1 MAKVQIDIPGVGL
14 VTAENAAS
22 ESTLRELVNAIGG
35 AGGGT
40 GGGSTG
46 GGSTG
51 GGMGGGLAG
60 IAGIAGLLGML
71 GRNSKV
77 AGNAVG
83 GLAGAIGS
91 ASSGAGRGLFGA
103 IGGAIK
109 GVFKFGGALAGFA
122 LGAVTNFAKQ
132 LIFGEN
138 NLQTLV
144 SMIPIVGKHLQG
156 LAGILDTTLNTYR
169 QLSEIGASFGN
180 NMFGFMQSAI
190 RAEMSLTDFA
200 TFVSQNTESLAIMG
214 GSVTE
219 GARRFAD
226 LSKGM
231 RTSGIAEQLFNM
243 GFSIEELND
252 GLTSFYEE
260 NARSGRIRRMSD
272 AEIVQG
278 AQEYAIELDRL
289 AKLTGMSR
297 REAARSRLEVLS
309 DAKIRNMASKLEG
322 QARENFITNM
332 TMINRSAPGM
342 AQAFDDLADGVAQTD
357 VGRQLMVA
365 TQGRAADVARL
376 IAEGADPE
384 VIRSA
389 LSELGPVIDQFRSQ
403 YTDAQL
409 QAMQTN
415 NPALYAM
422 LSGAQELTRMAES
435 SARVISE
442 EQNAGDKFTAF
453 MTNLEQSMQSFKSQI
468 LDTFVN
474 SGLFE
479 KLTGMFNNLDIS
491 GNTAK
496 EMFDKL
502 KPAIEGTINWFDGF
516 LDSFSNIGN
525 EQGGGPVDYITNS
538 VNDML
543 RGMFDVQEGQTLGG
557 AAQEKMTEWFEGTM
571 DWLKTNALP
580 PAEKVGEY
588 VSDAL
593 GFVWEK
599 LKEVMTPSL
608 SNVVG
613 VALAG
618 IGATILALTA
628 PVSVPIAAG
637 IAAVTGFLGMFTGF
651 FDDVGNSL
659 SNFSITETVGRMW
672 SSIVDM
678 FSFDFEL
685 PSFSDYLPTWLGG
698 EGKPLSDLFS
708 GGGSSSTTS
717 VASAGPTVDT
727 TAPDLG
733 TVTQNQQAIQQTNSE
748 IATAAQQLAASS
760 DTQKNIETLLKDLN
774 TTMLAILDV
783 NDRSDRTFDR
793 VRRNLALNYNLG

>member
-40 GGGSTG
+40 GAG
-46 GGSTG
+46 GGSG
-51 GGMGGGLAG
+51 ASGVAAGLSG
-60 IAGIAGLLGML
+60 VAGIAGLLGLL
-71 GRNSKV
+71 GRTAKGTS
-77 AGNAVG
+77 NAVG

-91 ASSGAGRGLFGA
+91 ASTGGGLFSA
-103 IGGAIK
+103 IGGVIK
-109 GVFKFGGALAGFA
+109 GLFKFSGALVGFA

-156 LAGILDTTLNTYR
+156 LAGILDTTLTTYR
-169 QLSEIGASFGN
+169 QLSETGASFGN

-226 LSKGM
+226 LSRNM
-231 RTSGIAEQLFNM
+231 RTGGISEQLFNM
-243 GFSIEELND
+243 GFTIEELNE
-252 GLTSFYEE
+252 GLTTFYEE

-309 DAKIRNMASKLEG
+309 DAKIRTMANRLEG
-322 QARENFITNM
+322 QARDNFIANM
-332 TMINRSAPGM
+332 TMINKSAPGM
-342 AQAFDDLADGVAQTD
+342 AQAFDDLADGVAQSD

-389 LSELGPVIDQFRSQ
+389 LSELGPVIDQFRNRFTS
-403 YTDAQL
+403 AQL
-409 QAMQTN
+409 DTLKTT

-422 LSGAQELTRMAES
+422 MNGAQELTRMAES
-435 SARVISE
+435 STRVISE

-474 SGLFE
+474 SGMFE

-516 LDSFSNIGN
+516 FDSFSNIGN

-543 RGMFDVQEGQTLGG
+543 RGMFDVGEDQTLSG
-557 AAQEKMTEWFEGTM
+557 AAKDKMTEWFESTM
-571 DWLKTNALP
+571 NWLKTNALP
-580 PAEKVGEY
+580 PAEKVGKY

-593 GFVWEK
+593 GVLWDSIK
-599 LKEVMTPSL
+599 DAMLPSAGQ
-608 SNVVG
+608 VVAG
-613 VALAG
+613 GLAA
-618 IGATILALTA
+618 IGTAAAIAFA
-628 PVSVPIAAG
+628 PVTAPIAA
-637 IAAVTGFLGMFTGF
+637 IAAAAAAVGTLVGAS
-651 FDDVGNSL
+651 FDDVYNAVANWDIMGSM
-659 SNFSITETVGRMW
+659 GRMW
-672 SSIVDM
+672 SSIVDA
-678 FSFDFEL
+678 FSFDISM
-685 PSFSDYLPTWLGG
+685 PNFSDYLPTWLGG
-698 EGKPLSDLFS
+698 EGKPLSELFA
-708 GGGSSSTTS
+708 SSSSSTS

-727 TAPDLG
+727 TAPDIA
-733 TVTQNQQAIQQTNSE
+733 TVTQNQAEIQQTNSQ
-748 IATAAQQLAASS
+748 IASAAQQLAAST

-774 TTMLAILDV
+774 TTMLAVLDV

>member
-435 SARVISE
+435 SARVISD

-479 KLTGMFNNLDIS
+479 SLTEMFNDLDIS
-491 GNTAK
+491 GSTAK
-496 EMFDKL
+496 DMFNSL
-502 KPAIEGTINWFDGF
+502 KPAIEGTINWFDGL
-516 LDSFSNIGN
+516 LDSFTFGDA
-525 EQGGGPVDYITNS
+525 ETGVGGPVEYIKNS
-538 VNDML
+538 VNGL
-543 RGMFDVQEGQTLGG
+543 LKNMFDVGEDQTLGD
-557 AAQEKMTEWFEGTM
+557 AAQNKMTEWFEGTM

-593 GFVWEK
+593 GTLWESI
-599 LKEVMTPSL
+599 KESMLPSAGQ
-608 SNVVG
+608 VVAG
-613 VALAG
+613 GLAAIG
-618 IGATILALTA
+618 TAAAIAFAPVTAPLLAIGA
-628 PVSVPIAAG
+628 AA
-637 IAAVTGFLGMFTGF
+637 AAVGTLVGSL
-651 FDDVGNSL
+651 FDDAYNAVANWDIMESMGK
-659 SNFSITETVGRMW
+659 MW
-672 SSIVDM
+672 SSIVDA
-678 FSFDFEL
+678 FSFDISL
-685 PSFSDYLPTWLGG
+685 PSFTDYLPTWLGG
-698 EGKPLSDLFS
+698 EGKPLSDLFA
-708 GGGSSSTTS
+708 SSSSSTS

-733 TVTQNQQAIQQTNSE
+733 TVTQNQAEIQQTNSQ